1 MPQTYTYRQI
11 WQVTYPILLSVL
23 MEQLIGITD
32 TAFLG
37 RVGEVELGA
46 SALGNIFYSVIFMLG
61 LGFATGA
68 QILMGRR
75 NGEGNYAEVGRI
87 FNHTQLFL
95 LLLAAVLF
103 VGAITLGP
111 VILSAIISSPDVAEA
126 SNSYLY
132 WRSYAYFFSFVNA
145 VYRAFYVGTTHTR
158 VLTYN
163 SVVMVVAN
171 VILNYILIFG
181 HLGCPA
187 LGIAGAAIASTL
199 ANVLSTVFFVIYTRR
214 YVDGNKYGLH
224 LTVRLRHYD
233 FSLLRRVLN
242 VGVWTMLQNVLSLGT
257 WFVFFIAV
265 EHLGE
270 RQLAATN
277 LVRNISSISFMTLMA
292 FGSTASTLTSNLIG
306 RGEADAVRPVVGKV
320 VRMGFFLLVPF
331 YILVCLFPEAVLSL
345 FTNEG
350 GIIAASVAPVF
361 VLASSYILNIPA
373 QIYLF
378 GVQGTGNTRRVL
390 LIECMALVFY
400 TLFVVVVIFM
410 LRSSLPVCW
419 LGEHV
424 YAFFA
429 LIPAWLYFRGGSWRQ
444 KKI

>member
-1 MPQTYTYRQI
+1 MPKTYTYSQI

-23 MEQLIGITD
+23 MEQIIGITD

-87 FNHTQLFL
+87 FNHTQIFL
-95 LLLAAVLF
+95 LFMAAVLF
-103 VGAITLGP
+103 LGAVTLGP

-126 SNSYLY
+126 SNTYLH
-132 WRSYAYFFSFVNA
+132 WRSYAYFFSFFNS
-145 VYRAFYVGTTHTR
+145 VYRAFYVGTTNTR

-163 SVVMVVAN
+163 SLVMVLAN
-171 VILNYILIFG
+171 VVLNYILIFG
-181 HLGCPA
+181 HFGCPA

-199 ANVLSTVFFVIYTRR
+199 ANAFSTVFFVVYTRR

-224 LTVRLRHYD
+224 SKVRLSQFD
-233 FSLLRRVLN
+233 FSLLRSLLN

-270 RQLAATN
+270 RPLAATN
-277 LVRNISSISFMTLMA
+277 LVRNISSVSFMIMMA

-306 RGEADAVRPVVGKV
+306 SGEADAVRPVVGRV
-320 VRMGFFLLVPF
+320 VRMCFFVLVPF
-331 YILVCLFPEAVLSL
+331 YALVCLFPETVLSL
-345 FTNEG
+345 FTNESG
-350 GIIAASVAPVF
+350 LIAASVAPVF
-361 VLASSYILNIPA
+361 VLASSYVLNIPA

-390 LIECMALVFY
+390 LIELIALCFY
-400 TLFVVVVIFM
+400 TVFVVVVIFV
-410 LRSSLPVCW
+410 LRPSLPICW

-424 YAFFA
+424 YALFA

-444 KKI
+444 KRI